1 MASSLDRIKKRRQQ
15 LEIEKSNLSSD
26 DKSLSQISLLRDEI
40 SRTGKIDYG
49 DLGDFAPMKSRTKV
63 DDIAPVTSLT
73 SKGNDEYSSM
83 SSRELW
89 DKQQSL
95 VKQANE
101 YSSNTTGDDW
111 KSIKG
116 IWNLFS
122 GKTANKLKEDKEY
135 QKLQEEITKV
145 SKAYENKLVEE
156 KTYDKNVMG
165 GIEKGVDTFVGNAQ
179 TGVKGIESSF
189 QKILGKKP
197 DENSTEAGLQE
208 KFAQKA
214 RQETTGAGGV
224 ALDVIG
230 SIGRMTPQLLIGN
243 PIASTAM
250 GFANYGGGAYNQ
262 AIQEGYDDDKATKY
276 GLAIGT
282 MEMAMT
288 KALGAFGDIYGKT
301 KLGNASQG
309 VIDKLIPKI
318 ISNKQVRNVLSQF
331 VSEGTEEFLQE
342 YTENIA
348 KDVLLDEKGLLKSTW
363 KNITDTDV
371 LSDALYSGL
380 VGGIT
385 GSTMAIPGQ
394 VDAYRYE
401 KRTGRNAETGLTTN
415 EQSVMDSVIKNKTTE
430 KQKQAALDTEVNKI
444 IAEQEKTFGK
454 LTEAEKIGIKKQVQS
469 QLDSGKIDYTTSK
482 LSKKEITEIEKQVR
496 EDLEKGYISTD
507 IIEST
512 LGGEEYQN
520 YKNTQDRVDKIK
532 NEIKKLESQN
542 YSQLTVGEWN
552 STTERL
558 NSLKEELKTIDTN
571 TLKSNLEAKMSGLIN
586 SNELLQRSYQEKSNR
601 GVQFQA
607 DINKYTGKQR
617 ETIQKAIDSGIL
629 NNTNKT
635 HEFVDMVAKLSADKG
650 VSFDFANN
658 AKLKESGF
666 AVDGKL
672 VNGFVTQN
680 GITINIDSNNAL
692 NSVVG
697 HEITHVLEGT
707 ELYTELQKAVKEYAT
722 TKGVYDTKLTELTEL
737 YKGIKGVNVEN
748 ELTSDLVGEYLFT
761 DADFVKNLSVTK
773 PNVFQ
778 KIYNEIKYLL
788 KVATAGSKEARQLEK
803 VKKTF
808 EEAYRNSEKNLTN
821 DTKYSIKENTELY
834 NKVKNDKQLV
844 HLTNNL
850 SDILDS
856 GVMKGDT
863 FSIASQN
870 KGQRY
875 IGYGQQAIKFKPEI
889 LDYVDNTKLFKG
901 DGATNHQFTKE
912 STNKFNSLEELIN
925 DNPKYYDELLAKSD
939 APILDL
945 IEEVTIPRNSSQE
958 LIDKLTEKG
967 IKINY
972 YNAGPTYNASKDTKY
987 SISDT
992 GTLVDE
998 NGNDVKLETS
1008 DTGTH
1013 GTLMAIHNLSEA
1025 KLKGILELGG
1035 FPVPSIA
1042 IMNPSTTNLGYGDI
1056 SILFDKSTID
1066 PSNKSNEVYGS
1077 DVYSP
1082 RFPQTVQKVNEKELS
1097 KLENYLGKNLYLEDT
1112 TLDETVQKNRYTKEF
1127 IDKFAKENNI
1137 TVENVY
1143 KDSGFNY
1150 IFSTDEN
1157 VKNFITEN
1165 DITFEKLL
1173 NDEQL
1178 RNEFYELYRQ
1188 STPETLRNFTERKIE
1203 TFEKAFTDNN
1213 VNIGNRLDSDF
1224 NSIKNGSE
1232 KVLDEY
1238 ATEKALRDK
1247 VLDQYEEQYTKFLTE
1262 KLAPVFGEK
1271 YIRNNKE
1278 LFTPSGNRRSFN
1290 QLYNDYNLDNV
1301 VKEMKGKV
1309 RGEEGFFYGAGNI
1322 RSQVTPQFKSISDIK
1337 ANENKLVTNSEME
1350 TVKQDIDSDLNNLSV
1365 TAKNFG
1371 GYSYDSYETA
1381 LNEIAGLN
1389 KITADKAKKILND
1402 YGFENVPDILVDKSI
1417 EFLEKLKNA
1426 PTEYFEA
1433 KPQRAVGLDEVQ
1445 AIVVPNRINTE
1456 LKQQLLDKG
1465 LNIVEYDPNI
1475 EGDKQ
1480 SKINQFDDLKFSLSN
1495 RDIAPTKQSGL
1506 TYGKDVQL
1514 EQIAPLQ
1521 DTIDNLT
1528 QKVNEIAEKMDKQVI
1543 GEPVTEIDLPMFEQ
1557 QREEEFR
1564 NIEYNNEPDTTFNEE
1579 PVETEIKSKKEIVDN
1594 IKSNFNITNKDANDL
1609 YNKIA
1614 SQPDIT
1620 LEDVVME
1627 LENYKDFKET
1637 WVDENA
1643 KEIKKLIRKT
1653 KLDISNIKGQVSN
1666 EFRKANFGRLRLGND
1681 GQKIDSF
1688 YQELTEMYPGE
1699 FDSKVVT
1706 EGDILDTLS
1715 DYMHRDNKI
1724 TEEYSIDDTT
1734 LNELANQIYTEIGNT
1749 ERFNASEQQY
1759 KQTKKQLKN
1768 LTPPVEEASNKI
1780 DVNEIEPIR
1789 NDEIAPIYKDPT
1801 KESTYDDIAEILET
1815 EPKKED
1821 TRNKRKW
1828 AIFKAAVLDKG
1839 TVFEDLSL
1847 KAKNR
1852 ELMSKWDYTLTSQA
1866 RAQNVIGEGHYIFD
1880 PETKTQKQ
1888 TSKSLN
1894 AIREEV
1900 DNTGLT
1906 KEFSEYIYHKHN
1918 VDRMN
1923 LEAKVKEQIAKL
1935 QKRLNEVTDEEN
1947 IKAIEKEIKALEKV
1961 KNKPV
1966 FGNSVTSEVSQN
1978 IVNRYEQSNPE
1989 FINFANDVYEYLKA
2003 DRQELVKEGVISQET
2018 ANLWQEMYPHYVP
2031 VRRVDSNGVDINV
2044 PLDTGRT
2051 GINAPIK
2058 KATGGNTDIL
2068 PLFDT
2073 MAMRTLQTYR
2083 ATAKNSFGL
2092 ELMNTLD
2099 TPTINET
2106 TDVDTII
2113 DSVDNQDGLLQ
2124 EGKNGN
2130 NPTFT
2135 VFDHGEK
2142 ITYEITKD
2150 MYDALKPVSDSSF
2163 LSKTI
2168 KPLNVA
2174 SNIHR
2179 GVLTQYNLFFALTN
2193 AVKDAQ
2199 DVLINSQ
2206 HSAKTYA
2213 TIPEAWSQI
2222 ASKGYWYQ
2230 EYMKHG
2236 GEQNSYFD
2244 SQDNTFNPEKKG
2256 LAKVTEMFPLKTIAN
2271 INDFIEIT
2279 PRLAE
2284 YIASRKSG
2292 RSIETS
2298 MLDAARVTTNF
2309 KAGGDFTKFLNRNGA
2324 TFLNAS
2330 IQGFNQQVR
2339 NIREANA
2346 NGIKGWANLATKFA
2360 VAGLPA
2366 LLLNALLWDDDDD
2379 YEELS
2384 DYVKQNYYVVAKYGD
2399 GKFIR
2404 IPKGRTLAV
2413 IQNAMEQM
2421 QNVATGDDKAD
2432 LEEFIKLF
2440 LNNLAP
2446 NNPIENN
2453 ILSPIIQA
2461 ATNKAWY
2468 GGDLVPTRLQDM
2480 PAAEQYDESTDSFSK
2495 WLGEKLNI
2503 SPYKINYVMN
2513 QYTGFLGDM
2522 FMPMMTP
2529 EAKNDADSLGD
2540 YLIAPLKDK
2549 FTADS
2554 TMNNKYTGELFE
2566 TSEKLTTNAKKTNA
2580 TDEDTLKN
2588 KFINSMKSEMNE
2600 LYKQKREIQNSNL
2613 SKSEKYNQVREIQ
2626 KEINEISKYSL
2637 NNYEDVNINGNYATV
2652 GNREYRFTTNSE
2664 GEKTWNK
2671 ITDKQKAKQEE
2682 VSNALGINASDY
2694 WSNKEEYDYAYD
2706 SPANYGIS
2714 KTIGGYEAFKTYSKE
2729 LSDIKSDKD
2738 SSGKTI
2744 SGSRKQK
2751 VFDYINSSNLEFEQK
2766 IILAKMEY
2774 PSYDEYNYEIID
2786 YLNNNNDISY
2796 EEEVEILKKLG
2807 FEVDS
2812 YGNIS
2817 W

>member
-49 DLGDFAPMKSRTKV
+49 DLGDFAPIKSRTKV

-95 VKQANE
+95 IKQANE

-135 QKLQEEITKV
+135 QKLQEEIAKV

-156 KTYDKNVMG
+156 KKYDKNVMG

-197 DENSTEAGLQE
+197 DKNSTEAGLQE

-214 RQETTGAGGV
+214 RQETTGAGGI
-224 ALDVIG
+224 ALDVLG

-301 KLGNASQG
+301 KLGNASQD

-318 ISNKQVRNVLSQF
+318 ISNKQVRKVLSQF

-385 GSTMAIPGQ
+385 GSTIAIPGQ

-415 EQSVMDSVIKNKTTE
+415 EQSVMDSVIKNKTIE

-454 LTEAEKIGIKKQVQS
+454 LTEAEKTGIKKQVQS
-469 QLDSGKIDYTTSK
+469 LLDSGKIDYTTSK

-542 YSQLTVGEWN
+542 YSKLTVGEWN
-552 STTERL
+552 STIERL
-558 NSLKEELKTIDTN
+558 NSLKEELKTIDIN

-635 HEFVDMVAKLSADKG
+635 HDFVDMVAKLSADKG

-658 AKLKESGF
+658 SKLKESGF
-666 AVDGKL
+666 AVDGKR

-722 TKGVYDTKLTELTEL
+722 SKGVYDTKLTELTEL
-737 YKGIKGVNVEN
+737 YKGIKDVNVEN

-808 EEAYRNSEKNLTN
+808 EEAYRNSQSNTTSDTQYSISEAPKQDNQGRTLTKEQQTYFKDSKLRDENGDLEVVYHSTPNQFTVFDNSMSGKNTGYENTGFGTFVTTNRAFSERFKDIDGTGKQGYTMELFANVTKPITHPYKAGIKYGDEQASKIVEDYYKAIGETEALDEMQEMIEYEEADSLYDAYMNIVQMDSSGIYENANDERMRLEDAGYDAVEIIEGYESELVEGSTSDEVVSSYAIFNSNQLKNIDNTNPTNDPDIRYSISNNSATQTNTDTKYSVSNKASLENRVSGDALLDAQDLIDEIKSVGGEVDENGYVTVYHQTSDENAQKIKETGKMISKEQAVFFSTSKNAEQAEGRGQTKLKFKIPAEKLLLDDIFSDNADVKIPLNGEKNIDVSDYLVKN
-821 DTKYSIKENTELY
+821 DTKYS
-834 NKVKNDKQLV
+834 
-844 HLTNNL
+844 
-850 SDILDS
+850 
-856 GVMKGDT
+856 
-863 FSIASQN
+863 
-870 KGQRY
+870 
-875 IGYGQQAIKFKPEI
+875 
-889 LDYVDNTKLFKG
+889 
-901 DGATNHQFTKE
+901 
-912 STNKFNSLEELIN
+912 
-925 DNPKYYDELLAKSD
+925 
-939 APILDL
+939 
-945 IEEVTIPRNSSQE
+945 
-958 LIDKLTEKG
+958 
-967 IKINY
+967 
-972 YNAGPTYNASKDTKY
+972 
-987 SISDT
+987 
-992 GTLVDE
+992 
-998 NGNDVKLETS
+998 
-1008 DTGTH
+1008 
-1013 GTLMAIHNLSEA
+1013 
-1025 KLKGILELGG
+1025 
-1035 FPVPSIA
+1035 
-1042 IMNPSTTNLGYGDI
+1042 LGY
-1056 SILFDKSTID
+1056 KS
-1066 PSNKSNEVYGS
+1066 V
-1077 DVYSP
+1077 
-1082 RFPQTVQKVNEKELS
+1082 
-1097 KLENYLGKNLYLEDT
+1097 
-1112 TLDETVQKNRYTKEF
+1112 
-1127 IDKFAKENNI
+1127 
-1137 TVENVY
+1137 
-1143 KDSGFNY
+1143 
-1150 IFSTDEN
+1150 
-1157 VKNFITEN
+1157 
-1165 DITFEKLL
+1165 
-1173 NDEQL
+1173 DEQL
-1178 RNEFYELYRQ
+1178 YDKYSERVDNEYNVVEEYKKKYEEA
-1188 STPETLRNFTERKIE
+1188 TNTEEFKNAISRMVKEGIE
-1203 TFEKAFTDNN
+1203 
-1213 VNIGNRLDSDF
+1213 LDSE
-1224 NSIKNGSE
+1224 IYK
-1232 KVLDEY
+1232 
-1238 ATEKALRDK
+1238 
-1247 VLDQYEEQYTKFLTE
+1247 
-1262 KLAPVFGEK
+1262 
-1271 YIRNNKE
+1271 
-1278 LFTPSGNRRSFN
+1278 
-1290 QLYNDYNLDNV
+1290 
-1301 VKEMKGKV
+1301 
-1309 RGEEGFFYGAGNI
+1309 
-1322 RSQVTPQFKSISDIK
+1322 
-1337 ANENKLVTNSEME
+1337 
-1350 TVKQDIDSDLNNLSV
+1350 
-1365 TAKNFG
+1365 
-1371 GYSYDSYETA
+1371 
-1381 LNEIAGLN
+1381 NEIAPIFEKSDKIKEALDYWQKQLN
-1389 KITADKAKKILND
+1389 KDKAKLDEIAKKLDEIEENNKPQLSPEEIIKNAEEHFGITMNFKETAYITTNGNNLD
-1402 YGFENVPDILVDKSI
+1402 FSGKKDGGTAGKRSQDHREIAEVDTTMEDFVKMGNVRLKPEGNGFEVYTMPNNKQISKLYDYIYQADGEIYVDVVKDDGSYDVANYKKGTSARKIISDLETYFKTGKFPKKS
-1417 EFLEKLKNA
+1417 EFA
-1426 PTEYFEA
+1426 DFY
-1433 KPQRAVGLDEVQ
+1433 
-1445 AIVVPNRINTE
+1445 
-1456 LKQQLLDKG
+1456 
-1465 LNIVEYDPNI
+1465 Y
-1475 EGDKQ
+1475 
-1480 SKINQFDDLKFSLSN
+1480 SLSN
-1495 RDIAPTKQSGL
+1495 PNEIAPMNPNL
-1506 TYGKDVQL
+1506 TYGEDVRLQ

-1521 DTIDNLT
+1521 ESVDNLT
-1528 QKVNEIAEKMDKQVI
+1528 QKVNDIANKMDKQVI

-1564 NIEYNNEPDTTFNEE
+1564 NIEYNNEPDTTYNDET
-1579 PVETEIKSKKEIVDN
+1579 VEIKIKSKKDIVNN
-1594 IKSNFNITNKDANDL
+1594 IKENFNITAKEANAL

-1614 SQPDIT
+1614 GQPDIT
-1620 LEDVVME
+1620 LEDIAAE
-1627 LENYKDFKET
+1627 LSNYSDFKTEYT
-1637 WVDENA
+1637 DPNV
-1643 KEIKKLIRKT
+1643 KELKRIIRNT
-1653 KLDISNIKGQVSN
+1653 KIDMSYLKNQITDYNN
-1666 EFRKANFGRLRLGND
+1666 FRKSNMGKLRLGNT
-1681 GQKIDSF
+1681 GTQIDTF
-1688 YQELTEMYPGE
+1688 YEELSNMYPAY
-1699 FDSKVVT
+1699 
-1706 EGDILDTLS
+1706 LDP
-1715 DYMHRDNKI
+1715 KII
-1724 TEEYSIDDTT
+1724 TEADQLEALSNFMNNDYNLVDEYTID
-1734 LNELANQIYTEIGNT
+1734 NETINNLANQIYTEIGNS
-1749 ERFNASEQQY
+1749 ERFKASEKQY
-1759 KQTKKQLKN
+1759 KQTKKELKN
-1768 LTPPVEEASNKI
+1768 LTPPVENASNKI
-1780 DVNEIEPIR
+1780 DIKDIEPIK
-1789 NDEIAPIYKDPT
+1789 NDGIAPVYNDPT
-1801 KESTYDDIAEILET
+1801 KERTYDEIAEILET

-1828 AIFKAAVLDKG
+1828 AIFKASVLDKG
-1839 TVFEDLSL
+1839 SVFEDLSL

-1852 ELMSKWDYTLTSQA
+1852 ELMGKWDYTLTSQS
-1866 RAQNVIGEGHYIFD
+1866 RAQNVIGEGHVEFD
-1880 PETKTQKQ
+1880 EATKTYKQ

-1894 AIREEV
+1894 DIRAEV

-1906 KEFSEYIYHKHN
+1906 KDFYNYIYHKHN

-1923 LEAKVKEQIAKL
+1923 LEERFEDGV
-1935 QKRLNEVTDEEN
+1935 
-1947 IKAIEKEIKALEKV
+1947 
-1961 KNKPV
+1961 NKPV
-1966 FGNSVTSEVSQN
+1966 FGEGITSEISQQ
-1978 IVNRYEQSNPE
+1978 IVDEYEAAHPE
-1989 FINFANDVYEYLKA
+1989 FMDYAKDVYDYVNA
-2003 DRQELVKEGVISQET
+2003 DRQQLVKEGVISQET
-2018 ANLWQEMYPHYVP
+2018 ADLWQEMYPHYVP
-2031 VRRVDSNGVDINV
+2031 IRRSGKDGIDINV
-2044 PLDTGRT
+2044 PLDTRRT

-2058 KATGGNTDIL
+2058 KAVGGSADIL

-2083 ATAKNSFGL
+2083 ATAKNSFGI
-2092 ELMNTLD
+2092 ELMNTLN
-2099 TPTINET
+2099 TNTET
-2106 TDVDTII
+2106 GNVNVDEVI
-2113 DSVDNQDGLLQ
+2113 DSIDNQEGLLQ
-2124 EGKNGN
+2124 EGKNGK

-2135 VFDHGEK
+2135 VFQNGEK
-2142 ITYEITKD
+2142 VTYDITQD

-2168 KPLNVA
+2168 KPLNA
-2174 SNIHR
+2174 ISKFHR
-2179 GVLTQYNLFFALTN
+2179 GILTQYNLFFALTN

-2206 HSAKTYA
+2206 HAAKTYA
-2213 TIPEAWSQI
+2213 TVPEAI
-2222 ASKGYWYQ
+2222 AQMSTKGYWYQ
-2230 EYMKHG
+2230 EYMKNG

-2256 LAKVTEMFPLKTIAN
+2256 LYKLTDMFPLKAISS
-2271 INDFIEIT
+2271 INDVIEMT

-2284 YIASRKSG
+2284 YIASRKAG
-2292 RSIETS
+2292 RSIEVS

-2324 TFLNAS
+2324 NFLNAS
-2330 IQGFNQQVR
+2330 VQGFNQQVR

-2346 NGIKGWANLATKFA
+2346 NGLKGWASLATKFA

-2384 DYVKQNYYVVAKYGD
+2384 DYVKQNYYIVAKYGD
-2399 GKFIR
+2399 GQFIR

-2413 IQNAMEQM
+2413 IQNAMEQV
-2421 QNVATGDDKAD
+2421 QKASKGDDEAD
-2432 LEEFIKLF
+2432 LQEFISLF

-2453 ILSPIIQA
+2453 VLSPIIQA

-2468 GGDLVPTRLQDM
+2468 GGDLVPTRLQNM

-2522 FMPMMTP
+2522 LMPMMTP

-2637 NNYEDVNINGNYATV
+2637 NNYEDVNINGNYAKV

-2671 ITDKQKAKQEE
+2671 ITNKQKAKQEE

-2694 WSNKEEYDYAYD
+2694 WNNKEEYDYAYD

-2714 KTIGGYEAFKTYSKE
+2714 KTIGGYEVFKTYSKE